1 MLSKIATKLIR
12 NTEQSATFV
21 FIDIVPSRFSFMN
34 NTTTVGRWLLM
45 GALLGSFLEGCQSN
59 NKSSAAQVDLL
70 QANRDTTVRPG
81 DDFFTY
87 ANGGWL
93 KKHPIPASESSW
105 GIGKEVQ
112 NEVYARLRALNAEAA
127 KAQAATGTNQ
137 QKIGDFWA
145 TGMDS
150 VQADK
155 LGIRP
160 IQPELNRITALQTAQ
175 DVQDEIARL
184 KPLGVNA
191 LIGPYVAQDAKN
203 SDKMAL
209 QLWQSGLGLP
219 NRDYYFNKDNRTAN
233 IRREYA
239 KHVARM
245 FQLLGQDSAT
255 AQANSAQV
263 LKLETTLAGSS
274 RKLED
279 LRDPYANY
287 NKMAVA
293 DLGKLTP
300 GLDWKAWLAKMN
312 LAQAD
317 TVIVGQPEFYKT
329 AGQLLKTTPL
339 AAWKAYLQWHLVNA
353 YANTLS
359 RPIDDEHFHFYGT
372 ILQGQK
378 EQRARWKR
386 VLDDEEDAMGEMLG
400 QLFVKEYFKPATKER
415 YDKLVTNIVAS
426 FREHIQKLDWMS
438 DSTKQKALVKLS
450 KITPKVGYP
459 DKWKD
464 YSNLKIDRT
473 SYAENMMRA
482 NQWAYQYN
490 INKLGKPVDR
500 TEWDM
505 TPQTYNAYYN
515 PSNNEIVLPAA
526 IFAIPGLLD
535 ENADDAIVYGYA
547 GASTIGHEL
556 THGFDDEGSQ
566 FDEKGNLRN
575 WWTKQDRK
583 LFQQRV
589 NGIVRQFNSYQVLD
603 SLHIN
608 GKATAGEN
616 IADLGGIVIALD
628 AYKKTDEFKKGKKV
642 GGLTPEQRY
651 FLGYAL
657 GWQNHQRDEV
667 LAQRVLTDVHSPA
680 NLRVNGPF
688 ADVPEF
694 YQAFKVQPGQK
705 LYRPDSARVQIW

>member
-1 MLSKIATKLIR
+1 
-12 NTEQSATFV
+12 
-21 FIDIVPSRFSFMN
+21 MN
-34 NTTTVGRWLLM
+34 KVASVGRWLLLS
-45 GALLGSFLEGCQSN
+45 ALTGPLLAGCQSN
-59 NKSSAAQVDLL
+59 NKSTASQPDLL
-70 QANRDTTVRPG
+70 KANLDTTVRPG

-87 ANGGWL
+87 ANGAWL

-105 GIGKEVQ
+105 GIGSEVQ
-112 NEVYARLRALNAEAA
+112 EEVYARLKAINQEAA
-127 KAQAATGTNQ
+127 QANATAGSVQ

-145 TGMDS
+145 TGIDS
-150 VQADK
+150 LKADK
-155 LGIRP
+155 LGIQP
-160 IQPELNRITALQTAQ
+160 LQPELNRIAALRTSQ

-191 LIGPYVAQDAKN
+191 LFGLYVGQDAKN
-203 SDKMAL
+203 SEKMAL
-209 QLWQSGLGLP
+209 QFWQAGLGLP
-219 NRDYYFNKDNRTAN
+219 NRDYYFNKDTRTAN
-233 IRREYA
+233 IRNEYA
-239 KHVARM
+239 KHITKM
-245 FQLLGQDSAT
+245 FRLLGQDSVT
-255 AQANSAQV
+255 AKANSAQV

-274 RKLED
+274 RKLEA

-287 NKMAVA
+287 NKMTVA
-293 DLGKLTP
+293 DLGKRT
-300 GLDWKAWLAKMN
+300 GLDWQAWLAKVD
-312 LAQAD
+312 LAKAD

-329 AGQLLKTTPL
+329 AGQLLKTTPVSV
-339 AAWKAYLQWHLVNA
+339 WQAYLQWHLVNA
-353 YANTLS
+353 FADNLS
-359 RPIDDEHFHFYGT
+359 RPLDNEHFHFYGT
-372 ILQGQK
+372 ILRGQK

-386 VLDDEEDAMGEMLG
+386 VLDEEEDAMGEALG

-415 YDKLVTNIVAS
+415 HEKLVTNIVAS
-426 FREHIQKLDWMS
+426 FHDHIQKLDWMS
-438 DSTKQKALVKLS
+438 DSTKQKALVKLG

-464 YSNLKIDRT
+464 YSTLKIDRS
-473 SYAENMMRA
+473 SYVQNVMRA
-482 NQWAYQYN
+482 RQWAYQYN

-526 IFAIPGLLD
+526 IFAVPGLKD
-535 ENADDAIVYGYA
+535 EDADDAIIYGYA

-575 WWTKQDRK
+575 WWTKNDRK

-589 NGIVRQFNSYQVLD
+589 NGIVRQFNGYQVLD

-628 AYKKTDEFKKGKKV
+628 AYKKTDEYKKGAKI

-657 GWQNHQRDEV
+657 GWQSHQRDEV

-688 ADVPEF
+688 ADVPAF
-694 YQAFKVQPGQK
+694 YQAFGVQPGQK
-705 LYRPDSARVQIW
+705 LYRPDSARVKIW

>member
-1 MLSKIATKLIR
+1 
-12 NTEQSATFV
+12 
-21 FIDIVPSRFSFMN
+21 MN
-34 NTTTVGRWLLM
+34 KAASVGRWLLLN
-45 GALLGSFLEGCQSN
+45 ALAGTLLASCQSN
-59 NKSSAAQVDLL
+59 NSSTTGHPDLL
-70 QANRDTTVRPG
+70 QANLDTTVRPG

-87 ANGGWL
+87 ANGAWL
-93 KKHPIPASESSW
+93 KKHPIPASESAW
-105 GIGKEVQ
+105 GIGSEVQ
-112 NEVYARLRALNAEAA
+112 EEVYTRLKALNQEAA
-127 KAQAATGTNQ
+127 KASAVTGSTQ

-150 VQADK
+150 VKADK
-155 LGIRP
+155 LGI
-160 IQPELNRITALQTAQ
+160 QPLQAELNRIAAMRTSQ

-191 LIGPYVAQDAKN
+191 LVGLYVGQDAKN
-203 SDKMAL
+203 SEKMAL
-209 QLWQSGLGLP
+209 QLWQAGLGLP
-219 NRDYYFNKDNRTAN
+219 NRDYYFNKDSRTVN
-233 IRREYA
+233 IRREYG
-239 KHVARM
+239 KHVAKI
-245 FQLLGQDSAT
+245 FQLLGQDSVT
-255 AQANSAQV
+255 AKANSAQV
-263 LKLETTLAGSS
+263 VKLETTLAGSS
-274 RKLED
+274 RKLEA

-287 NKMAVA
+287 NKMTVA
-293 DLGKLTP
+293 DLGKRT
-300 GLDWKAWLAKMN
+300 GLDWKTWLAKVD

-329 AGQLLKTTPL
+329 AGQLLKTTPVD
-339 AAWKAYLQWHLVNA
+339 AWRAYLQWHLVNA
-353 YANTLS
+353 YADNLS

-372 ILQGQK
+372 ILRGQK

-386 VLDDEEDAMGEMLG
+386 VLDEEEDAMGEMLG
-400 QLFVKEYFKPATKER
+400 QLFVKEYFKPATKQR
-415 YDKLVTNIVAS
+415 YEKLVTNIMVS

-438 DSTKQKALVKLS
+438 DSTKQKALVKLG

-464 YSNLKIDRT
+464 YSTLTIDRS
-473 SYAENMMRA
+473 SYAANTMRA
-482 NQWAYQYN
+482 RQWAYQYN

-526 IFAIPGLLD
+526 IFAVPGLKD
-535 ENADDAIVYGYA
+535 EDADDAIIYGYA

-575 WWTKQDRK
+575 WWTKTDRK

-589 NGIVRQFNSYQVLD
+589 NGIVRQFNGYQVLD

-628 AYKKTDEFKKGKKV
+628 AFKKTDEYKKGQKIA
-642 GGLTPEQRY
+642 GLTPEQRY

-657 GWQNHQRDEV
+657 GWQSHQRDEV

-694 YQAFKVQPGQK
+694 YQAFGVQQNQK
-705 LYRPDSARVQIW
+705 LWRPDSARVKIW